1 VERKL
6 FQATLGSAV
15 DPSGGASVCSLYMG
29 MRTPLLRSTSAKSD
43 DLVVAV
49 CRLTWAGE
57 Y

>member
-6 FQATLGSAV
+6 FQATLGSVV